1 MSSFKNRIT
10 LQVYKTSQLS
20 EFFHHHQ
27 SEQSKTVGGKKK
39 KAAKQQ
45 QRKTGTQRSKLK
57 SSNTQERLNDF

>member
-39 KAAKQQ
+39 SSKTTTTKNRNSEVKIEVFKYT
-45 QRKTGTQRSKLK
+45 RKIK
-57 SSNTQERLNDF
+57 